1 MIIEN
6 AIILRA
12 EEGKTLTNGKD
23 FLKVAQIGKNDS
35 KDNWHEIPDEE
46 AQAMREVGEFNVE

>member
-46 AQAMREVGEFNVE
+46 AQAMMEEGESDG